1 MVRRLTAGVVFFSV
15 RIVWGYSVMLP
26 KLSKAVCGLSA
37 AADMAEL
44 GTAMASA
51 AQELGFVSFN
61 ITIDKR
67 HAVELM
73 EEPLLTTWSRE
84 DLLAY
89 SRDDWAAKDPLLQSA
104 VQRETPFL
112 WSAEGWRNSGHCEY
126 SEYLAL
132 NGIAGGATVP
142 LGGGPGK
149 LGAMTFLAVSDDAL
163 TADSLHATNVL
174 ALFALARVQV
184 LREGITL
191 QSRAPDPLQSL
202 SRRQVDILH
211 WVAEGK
217 TNREIAVIMGSTLST
232 INYHLEQIRQKLG
245 VSNRTSAAALYKGVG
260 APRG

>member
-1 MVRRLTAGVVFFSV
+1 M
-15 RIVWGYSVMLP
+15 
-26 KLSKAVCGLSA
+26 
-37 AADMAEL
+37 ADL
-44 GTAMASA
+44 GTAMKA
-51 AQELGFVSFN
+51 AALDLGFVSFN

-67 HAVELM
+67 HAAELM
-73 EEPLLTTWSRE
+73 EDPLLTTWSRE

-89 SRDDWAAKDPLLQSA
+89 SRDGWAERDPLLKSA
-104 VQRETPFL
+104 VERETLFL
-112 WSAEGWRNSGHCEY
+112 WSADGWRNSGHCEY

-149 LGAMTFLAVSDDAL
+149 LGAMTLLAVSDDAL
-163 TADSLHATNVL
+163 TADTLHAANVL
-174 ALFALARVQV
+174 ARFGLARVQV
-184 LREGITL
+184 LREGIAL
-191 QSRAPDPLQSL
+191 QSPTPDPLHSL
-202 SRRQVDILH
+202 SSRQREILH

-245 VSNRTSAAALYKGVG
+245 VPNRASAAALFKGQV